1 MGKLKY
7 KYRLIWIALLTI
19 VGAAINAFG
28 VKVFMRPMHLVPL
41 GATGTAV
48 VFEQIAKRFFNWNL
62 SYIYLY
68 FIINFIVAIWA
79 YFKIS
84 KHLVYKSFLYV
95 IAFTITSWVLPDF
108 TLSNDKFINT
118 VSGAMC
124 NAIGNLFVMFVG
136 GTAAG
141 YNFIG
146 LYLSS
151 KYKKSMV
158 GTVNTTNDIFSI
170 SIISMFFGVEKGI
183 MSVIASVLNSFIIDK
198 FHNQSNY
205 VSLFIVT
212 KKPNLFTHYAT
223 EKLNRSATLIDSIG
237 SYSQTENT
245 TLILTI
251 SKYKFSAVKRDLTKI
266 DPNAHITIYNVSQI
280 IGNMKSKVGKSVI

>member
-1 MGKLKY
+1 MKNFKQ
-7 KYRLIWIALLTI
+7 KYRMLWILFFTVL
-19 VGAAINAFG
+19 GAAINAYG

-48 VFEQIAKRFFNWNL
+48 VIEQLSKKFLNL
-62 SYIYLY
+62 NVSYIYSY
-68 FIINFIVAIWA
+68 FVINFIVATWA

-84 KHLVYKSFLYV
+84 KHLVIKSFVYV
-95 IAFTITSWVLPDF
+95 IAFTITSWLVPDQLI
-108 TLSNDKFINT
+108 TNDKFINT

-146 LYLSS
+146 LFLSA
-151 KYKKSMV
+151 KFKKSMV

-170 SIISMFFGVEKGI
+170 SIISMFFGLERGI

-212 KKPNLFTHYAT
+212 KKPNLFTSYAT
-223 EKLNRSATLIDSIG
+223 EKLKRSATIIDSIG
-237 SYSQTENT
+237 SYTQNENS

-251 SKYKFSAVKRDLTKI
+251 SKYKFGMVKKELSQI
-266 DPNAHITIYNVSQI
+266 DPNAHITIYKVEQI
-280 IGNMKSKVGKSVI
+280 IGNMKSKIGQSVI